1 MSIYLVTKY
10 LLYLVGKNVAEN
22 NLSEEQIE
30 AINAYIKVLRDLG
43 EEQDITL
50 KRQQKYDAEL
60 AKAAAALVDLR
71 SGTINAGKGFAE
83 ALMSSTTG
91 LSKYNAGL
99 ESLSKGVAGVVEIL
113 PGFGK
118 VAALAIT
125 AISAFASAMTKQADQ
140 FVKSYNDLAKA
151 GVGAGQTYNELTK
164 LANKAGY
171 TADNIDKF
179 SGAFKSLGSNVI
191 ALGGTTKGALDKFA
205 KLTDMTGQQ
214 GDAIKKQMDK
224 YMQLGYSQEEYT
236 QAQAE
241 TISYIVSTG
250 QSLSNYTKNQKTL
263 SDATGDYL
271 DNLTKLSTLTGQSV
285 EQQKKQQEEASR
297 TVQMQ
302 QHQNKLAKEAEQYR
316 KFGGKEGEAKAKD
329 IEQRLMMEKAMLAE
343 ALRAGGGDKNSQQY
357 AAAMEYISSGTVH
370 SKLAAGQLASNPN
383 YQQDMA
389 RNLAMRNAEG
399 KADVSGAITS
409 YQQQELAAR
418 NRRGDIFGTS
428 VLFSPNADQFAN
440 NHGMGAGSEDYARS
454 LANASEGKTPKER
467 AAEADA
473 TVKPKEDSVL
483 DTLINERNASRF
495 AKTSFSGL
503 QNYFNPYIAALVL
516 NTAALGA
523 ATVALY
529 VYGGKAKD
537 WGKGVLDALK
547 KGGGGAGGAAA
558 EAGEVATA
566 AEGATA
572 AEAAG
577 GAATAAET
585 VGGTAAAGGA
595 ITAGAI
601 GIGAAGLAAGGLL
614 AYGGNKL
621 ADYEVEQGNL
631 TEKQG
636 AGVSLGSDVGGG
648 AVAGAVVGSVVMP
661 IVGTAIGAAVGAGL
675 GGIYG
680 LYRNWGT
687 LMNDDKKKI
696 EQKGKIEENLAKA
709 KGGLGTQA
717 SSMLTNL
724 PGASGAMPSDLPNQ
738 MADFSDRLNDAV
750 VGLDRLTDSFGA
762 FNDLLEKSAN
772 SEEPSAANLP
782 GGGIAGGGY
791 RMPSPGGSSPSAS
804 SGQGT
809 TPSAPPGSDAAG
821 GKGSMLAGVK
831 SDVLSKKAQL
841 EKAIGRKLV
850 VTSGF
855 RPGVANH
862 GTGDALD
869 FGLNSNSLSEGE
881 RNQLFSTAIGLG
893 FTGLGAEY
901 NASGGPHIHLDTS
914 HRALTGWGSDYT
926 SRSLPKDSPYLA
938 SLIGSR
944 NGVRQMAF
952 GGITNGISIAGEAG
966 REAVVPLPNGRSIPV
981 ELISS
986 KHPQDVAQEAVSRAM
1001 SGGGA
1006 DMGRVIQDMS
1016 NMNKEL
1022 VSVMKEGFREMVNNL
1037 EKSNRLQDKLVKYSM

>member
-10 LLYLVGKNVAEN
+10 LLYLVGKNVPEN

-30 AINAYIKVLRDLG
+30 AINVYLKVLRDLG
-43 EEQDITL
+43 EEQDIAL

-60 AKAAAALVDLR
+60 AKAAAALEGMR

-91 LSKYNAGL
+91 LSKYNAGF

-118 VAALAIT
+118 AASIAIT
-125 AISAFASAMTKQADQ
+125 AITALGSAMTKQADQ

-179 SGAFKSLGSNVI
+179 AGAFKSLGSNVI
-191 ALGGTTKGALDKFA
+191 ALGGTTNNAIAQFG
-205 KLTDMTGQQ
+205 KLSSLQ
-214 GDAIKKQMDK
+214 GRQGEIIKDQMDK
-224 YMQLGYSQEEYT
+224 YMRLGYSQEEYT
-236 QAQAE
+236 QAQSDALN
-241 TISYIVSTG
+241 YIVASG
-250 QSLSNYTKNQKTL
+250 QSLKSATKDQKGL
-263 SDATGDYL
+263 AEATGGYL
-271 DNLTKLSTLTGQSV
+271 DNLIKLSALTGQSV
-285 EQQKKQQEEASR
+285 EDLKKQRESVVATTQLQAHLFAEEQKAKALENAGR
-297 TVQMQ
+297 TD
-302 QHQNKLAKEAEQYR
+302 
-316 KFGGKEGEAKAKD
+316 EAKAVRDRVERENQMLIAAEQNYGKGSAEFAAFQKAVASGTITGKGGGALLTGNSAILQD
-329 IEQRLMMEKAMLAE
+329 IEAVKRGQITTAEFQQRLASATDRTQKMLGL
-343 ALRAGGGDKNSQQY
+343 ALTFDD
-357 AAAMEYISSGTVH
+357 SGTTAGKFGLNVEAQK
-370 SKLAAGQLASNPN
+370 SATRLRDQDAEKRDKAA
-383 YQQDMA
+383 
-389 RNLAMRNAEG
+389 
-399 KADVSGAITS
+399 T
-409 YQQQELAAR
+409 AA
-418 NRRGDIFGTS
+418 T
-428 VLFSPNADQFAN
+428 
-440 NHGMGAGSEDYARS
+440 
-454 LANASEGKTPKER
+454 
-467 AAEADA
+467 
-473 TVKPKEDSVL
+473 KPQEDSVL
-483 DTLINERNASRF
+483 GSLVGQRNIERG
-495 AKTSFSGL
+495 AKTWWSGL
-503 QNYFNPYIAALVL
+503 ENYFNPYVTALAL

-529 VYGGKAKD
+529 VYGGKAKA
-537 WGKGVLDALK
+537 WGGDVLDALK

-648 AVAGAVVGSVVMP
+648 AVAGAVVGSVVP

-762 FNDLLEKSAN
+762 FNDLLERSAN

-791 RMPSPGGSSPSAS
+791 RMPPPGGSSPSAS

-944 NGVRQMAF
+944 KGVRQMAF

-986 KHPQDVAQEAVSRAM
+986 KHPQDVAQEAVSKAM